1 MKKSDK
7 VVKIKSLVMQHAQQG
22 EMSIDKDV
30 HELNIDLSKPR
41 LIPIKGRDHKG
52 NEVIWHLKVTQKG
65 RLVLL

>member
-1 MKKSDK
+1 MKESDK
-7 VVKIKSLVMQHAQQG
+7 VIRLKSLVKQRAQQG
-22 EMSIDKDV
+22 ELSIDRDV

-41 LIPIKGRDHKG
+41 LIPIKGTDHKG

>member
-7 VVKIKSLVMQHAQQG
+7 IARVKSVVKQYAQQRDLA
-22 EMSIDKDV
+22 IDKNV

-41 LIPIKGRDHKG
+41 LIPIKGTDHKG